1 MHLSAQGRRARW
13 LLCLAFVAGIF
24 VAGIFVAGCGEDM
37 SEPKVMTPEDTPKN
51 KAADSQKFFFQ
62 NKQSSKKGTRK

>member
-1 MHLSAQGRRARW
+1 MNPSAKGRRACW
-13 LLCLAFVAGIF
+13 LLCLAFI
-24 VAGIFVAGCGEDM
+24 AGIFVAGCGEDM

-62 NKQSSKKGTRK
+62 NKQSSQKKSAAKTK